1 MPFVDRNTRGS
12 GCRKSGYWISALCI
26 GFAGLLT
33 SVVNAQESA
42 PAAPAQD
49 PPAAP
54 AAPSPVPAAPAAPA
68 AAAPAAPAGV
78 NACQQRILQ
87 QQQMA
92 RALQNLREPLAMPD
106 KNDAAKLRRDY
117 TKLVADG
124 YSTEADAKKVKE
136 YLQFMLL
143 RVTDPEFSAVP
154 SNLQNLLK
162 DVESDMQ
169 RAAGNVGNPA
179 TQQNARRKFCGDVLE
194 VTKQLLTNSFDSRVT
209 AVSILK
215 HLHEIK
221 AVPGGAAARMHA
233 ESLSTLLQVLNSKE
247 QPDAVKVFV
256 ADALRNVLRNCDILE
271 TDQFR
276 ICDGIAS
283 ELAERCSESAY
294 QQTLLEVLFEIRR
307 PRKTVGANEP
317 TVMKVFASVLD
328 DRQRPIEV
336 RCLAAMGI
344 GRGAYDGQMRLDPLA
359 WKIAQLAGDAAVE
372 FNRNPGDARW
382 PACGAS
388 LVFAF
393 RHASAEEA
401 VAAPADRK
409 GLLNRSAGATPS
421 KVISESA
428 GLVKVV
434 GLGLLKNGDPLT
446 REEVVPLAEWLNA
459 NKPGDLKWDDRL
471 PELTP

>member
-1 MPFVDRNTRGS
+1 M
-12 GCRKSGYWISALCI
+12 CI
-26 GFAGLLT
+26 GFAGLVD
-33 SVVNAQESA
+33 SAAFAQESA
-42 PAAPAQD
+42 PAVPAQD
-49 PPAAP
+49 PPAA
-54 AAPSPVPAAPAAPA
+54 AAPATPAPV
-68 AAAPAAPAGV
+68 AAAPAAPATV
-78 NACQQRILQ
+78 DACQQRILQ

-92 RALQNLREPLAMPD
+92 RALQNLREPITVLD
-106 KNDAAKLRRDY
+106 KNEAAKLRRDY

-124 YSTEADAKKVKE
+124 YSAEADSKKVKD

-209 AVSILK
+209 AVSVLK
-215 HLHEIK
+215 HLHETK
-221 AVPGGAAARMHA
+221 AVPGGSAARMHA
-233 ESLSTLLQVLNSKE
+233 ESLTTLLSVLESDQ
-247 QPDAVKVFV
+247 QPDAVKVFA
-256 ADALRNVLRNCDILE
+256 ADAIRNVLRNCDILE

-276 ICDGIAS
+276 ICDGIAKQ
-283 ELAERCSESAY
+283 LADRCSESAY

-307 PRKTVGANEP
+307 PRKTIGSNEP

-372 FNRNPGDARW
+372 FNRSPGDARW

-388 LVFAF
+388 LVFAY

-409 GLLNRSAGATPS
+409 GLLNRSTGAAPS
-421 KVISESA
+421 KVIAESA
-428 GLVKVV
+428 NLVKVV
-434 GLGLLKNGDPLT
+434 GLGLLKNSDALT
-446 REEVVPLAEWLNA
+446 REEVLPLAEWLNA
-459 NKPGDLKWDDRL
+459 NKPAELKWDDRL
-471 PELTP
+471 PALTP

>member
-12 GCRKSGYWISALCI
+12 GCRKSGFWISALCI
-26 GFAGLLT
+26 GFAGLLD
-33 SVVNAQESA
+33 SAAFAQESA

-49 PPAAP
+49 PPAAVP
-54 AAPSPVPAAPAAPA
+54 SAPAPTAAPAPVPAAPAA
-68 AAAPAAPAGV
+68 V
-78 NACQQRILQ
+78 NGCQQRIFQ

-92 RALQNLREPLAMPD
+92 RALQNLREPLSVLD
-106 KNDAAKLRRDY
+106 KNEAAKLRRDY

-124 YSTEADAKKVKE
+124 YSSEADSKKVKD

-143 RVTDPEFSAVP
+143 RVTDAEFSSVP

-209 AVSILK
+209 AVSVLK
-215 HLHEIK
+215 HLHETK
-221 AVPGGAAARMHA
+221 AVPGGAAARMHP
-233 ESLSTLLQVLNSKE
+233 ESLTTLLSVLDSDQ
-247 QPDAVKVFV
+247 QPDAVKVFA
-256 ADALRNVLRNCDILE
+256 ADAIRNVLRNCDVLE
-271 TDQFR
+271 NDQFR
-276 ICDGIAS
+276 ICDGIAKQ
-283 ELAERCSESAY
+283 LAERCSESAY

-307 PRKTVGANEP
+307 PRKTIGANEP
-317 TVMKVFASVLD
+317 TVMKVFAAVLD

-372 FNRNPGDARW
+372 FNRSPGDARW

-388 LVFAF
+388 LVFAY

-409 GLLNRSAGATPS
+409 GLLNRSTGTAPS
-421 KVISESA
+421 KVIAESA
-428 GLVKVV
+428 NLVKVV
-434 GLGLLKNGDPLT
+434 GLGLLKNSDALT
-446 REEVVPLAEWLNA
+446 REEVLPLAEWLNA
-459 NKPGDLKWDDRL
+459 NKPTELKWDDRL
-471 PELTP
+471 PALTP